1 MESTDKIELLLR
13 TRQRNM
19 AIRGLFDWGG
29 ILLPLAEKQQL
40 MNELSESSVENY
52 IVISEETWAIKE
64 HQRDRTIDISQ
75 AEIDQDR
82 QIAEAKAA
90 TGRMKLAIQRTTDEY
105 VLSAKIRDA
114 VVKGLIMAAKEYAG
128 MVEQEQLAVEADRAA
143 LAVTKE
149 EVRQDEINA
158 RIYYEEIQR
167 AQVEADLAKAQ
178 VEVAKAHVRVA
189 LAGIEA
195 GQAEIEV
202 VEAGIQKFMSE
213 AEKNELRANVAMI
226 YAEIMTKKLSE
237 IRLQV
242 GQEEIENG
250 FTFIQSRLDDILAL
264 FDVRKDTEAIRQ
276 FTEEELLKELGL
288 THIAEKYKED
298 VRIRE
303 ILYDH
308 NTADIRWQ
316 IMSISTGEPWKPY
329 VDGDDVGN
337 YFDGDTTI
345 KGQEMVL
352 LEGKTELLKARM
364 ETDSE
369 KRDKQ
374 TWAEILVNDAQEHTY
389 MNRFD
394 SRFVISSSVER
405 ISGA

>member
-1 MESTDKIELLLR
+1 MESTDKIELLSR

-19 AIRGLFDWGG
+19 ALRWPLDWGG
-29 ILLPLAEKQQL
+29 ILLPLVEKQRL
-40 MNELSESSVENY
+40 MNELSTASVENY
-52 IVISEETWAIKE
+52 IAISEETWGIKE
-64 HQRDRTIDISQ
+64 HQRDMTIAISQ

-82 QIAEAKAA
+82 QNAEAKVA
-90 TGRMKLAIQRTTDEY
+90 TGRKKLAIQRTTDEY

-114 VVKGLIMAAKEYAG
+114 VVKRFIMAAKEYAG
-128 MVEQEQLAVEADRAA
+128 MVEQEQLAVEVDRAA

-158 RIYYEEIQR
+158 KIYYEQIQH

-178 VEVAKAHVRVA
+178 VDVAKAHVRAA
-189 LAGIEA
+189 LAGIEV

-202 VEAGIQKFMSE
+202 IEAEIQKFMSE
-213 AEKNELRANVAMI
+213 AEKNELRANVAMV

-242 GQEEIENG
+242 GQKEIENG
-250 FTFIQSRLDDILAL
+250 FVFIQSRLNDILTL

-276 FTEEELLKELGL
+276 FTEEELLEELGL
-288 THIAEKYKED
+288 TYIAERYKED
-298 VRIRE
+298 AKIRE
-303 ILYDH
+303 ILYGH

-316 IMSISTGEPWKPY
+316 LMSKSTGEPWKPY
-329 VDGDDVGN
+329 VEGDDVGN
-337 YFDGDTTI
+337 YFDGDITI

-352 LEGKTELLKARM
+352 LEGKTELLKEKV
-364 ETDSE
+364 ETDNE

-374 TWAEILVNDAQEHTY
+374 TWAEVLVNAAQEHTY
-389 MNRFD
+389 MNRKD
-394 SRFVISSSVER
+394 SRTVVSSSVER
-405 ISGA
+405 ISGK